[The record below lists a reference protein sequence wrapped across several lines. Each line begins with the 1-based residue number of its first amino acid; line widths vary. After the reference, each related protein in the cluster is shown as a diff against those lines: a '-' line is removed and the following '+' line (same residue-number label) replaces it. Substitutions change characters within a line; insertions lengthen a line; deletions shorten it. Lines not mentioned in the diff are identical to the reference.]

1 MKKIKNF
8 IRNNMWIFILLNLL
22 LGGFLTVVSE
32 HAVFLGFSTATSLI
46 LYSLSTRSTNVL
58 KKYNIENKTL
68 THFIITTIVF
78 ILSAILVILDQ
89 LVFKLDLF
97 SHIFGLIAITIYLI
111 IMTIFVLTSKSSK
124 FKLKFFFKSIKYLLS
139 SIVGYIFT
147 AAFLEEA
154 YYGNF
159 DYYTE
164 DIMGIVIVF
173 YLVFLT
179 SPLYEV
185 ILEKLNKGF
194 GKIKRFIIPTI
205 TINVLLL
212 ILLLSEIFY
221 DISETIINIIMF
233 GTPIIILI
241 LFILFTK
248 TKYNDVK
255 KIGFFKSLLIK
266 TLIII
271 LNIFIILYGIKI
283 VYVISF
289 NHSNGEW
296 IAETKD
302 AFKEKINIEPRDL
315 EENESYLITK
325 NIKIKNVFE
334 NVNVTNDYED
344 GSTSF
349 IDIDGKGGMLSYYN
363 YTWSDIEYN
372 SLFDSIYL
380 DDINS
385 YYDWLKFMYDN
396 YKNDKLSIFDN
407 YQTLYGTSMGLVYLM
422 SSVEEISEIKMGDY
436 VGFISKIRTNKNYY
450 SISLFDEKN
459 IDMEYH
465 ITLLGFEKEEVLDIL
480 STIKFEE
487 SNNISLDLY
496 KNANIKDYTSLS
508 IYDIEEDLNYNYKCL
523 DDIEENEICK
533 NATISINNKEYNIG
547 KLHILKNDNY
557 HILINNYKGYSTLQ
571 IIDKLG
577 NEILNIKFQE
587 LVKQNDVYIPYS
599 LRYDSESEKL
609 YYYELIND
617 EYIYKSLDLN
627 TFKIENIK

>member
-22 LGGFLTVVSE
+22 LGGLLTMLSE

-46 LYSLSTRSTNVL
+46 LYSLSTRTTNVL

-147 AAFLEEA
+147 AAFLEET

-164 DIMGIVIVF
+164 DIMGIVLVF

-221 DISETIINIIMF
+221 DISEMIINIIMF

-271 LNIFIILYGIKI
+271 LNVFIILYGIKI
-283 VYVISF
+283 VFVVSYNRNNEEYFTTEKVI
-289 NHSNGEW
+289 
-296 IAETKD
+296 ETK
-302 AFKEKINIEPRDL
+302 KIEPREL
-315 EENESYLITK
+315 IEGESYIQIKEIKMK
-325 NIKIKNVFE
+325 NAFQ
-334 NVNVTNDYED
+334 NVNITYDSQEY
-344 GSTSF
+344 STGFASLG
-349 IDIDGKGGMLSYYN
+349 GKGGLVTVNN
-363 YTWSDIEYN
+363 YTWE
-372 SLFDSIYL
+372 DSAYSSVFEKYIFR
-380 DDINS
+380 DVDS
-385 YYDWLKFMYDN
+385 YYELLELI
-396 YKNDKLSIFDN
+396 YKNGKKGKLSIFDN
-407 YQTLYGTSMGLVYLM
+407 MKTIYAS
-422 SSVEEISEIKMGDY
+422 Y
-436 VGFISKIRTNKNYY
+436 VGYLYNYKIDEIELGNYKGFLVETNSNRKTF
-450 SISLFDEKN
+450 SIELFDLNN
-459 IDMEYH
+459 IEIGYG
-465 ITLLGFEKEEVLDIL
+465 ITLFGYEKEEVLDII
-480 STIKFEE
+480 STIKIEGK
-487 SNNISLDLY
+487 NIISLDLY

-547 KLHILKNDNY
+547 KLHFLKNDNNY
-557 HILINNYKGYSTLQ
+557 ILINNYEGYSTLQ

>member
-22 LGGFLTVVSE
+22 LGGLLTMLSE

-164 DIMGIVIVF
+164 DIMGIVLVF

-283 VYVISF
+283 VFVVSY
-289 NHSNGEW
+289 NRNNGEYFTTEKV
-296 IAETKD
+296 IETK
-302 AFKEKINIEPRDL
+302 KIEPREL
-315 EENESYLITK
+315 IEGESYIQIKEIKMK
-325 NIKIKNVFE
+325 NAFQ
-334 NVNVTNDYED
+334 NVNITYDSQEY
-344 GSTSF
+344 STGFASLG
-349 IDIDGKGGMLSYYN
+349 GKGGLVTVNN
-363 YTWSDIEYN
+363 YTWEDSAYS
-372 SLFDSIYL
+372 SLFEKYIFRDV
-380 DDINS
+380 DS
-385 YYDWLKFMYDN
+385 YYELLELI
-396 YKNDKLSIFDN
+396 YKNGKKGKLSIFDN
-407 YQTLYGTSMGLVYLM
+407 MKTIYAS
-422 SSVEEISEIKMGDY
+422 Y
-436 VGFISKIRTNKNYY
+436 VGYLYNYKIDEIELGNYKGFLVETNSNRKTF
-450 SISLFDEKN
+450 SIELFDLNN
-459 IDMEYH
+459 IEIGYG
-465 ITLLGFEKEEVLDIL
+465 ITLFGYEKEEVLDII
-480 STIKFEE
+480 STIKIERK
-487 SNNISLDLY
+487 NIISLDLY

-547 KLHILKNDNY
+547 KLHLLKNDNY

-571 IIDKLG
+571 IVNNIGEEL
-577 NEILNIKFQE
+577 LNIKFQE

>member
-154 YYGNF
+154 YYGKF

-164 DIMGIVIVF
+164 DIMGIVLVF

-283 VYVISF
+283 VFVVSY
-289 NHSNGEW
+289 NRNNGEYFTTEKV
-296 IAETKD
+296 IETK
-302 AFKEKINIEPRDL
+302 KIEPREL
-315 EENESYLITK
+315 IEGESYIQIKEIKMK
-325 NIKIKNVFE
+325 NAFQ
-334 NVNVTNDYED
+334 NVNITYDSQEY
-344 GSTSF
+344 STGFASLG
-349 IDIDGKGGMLSYYN
+349 GKGGLVTVNN
-363 YTWSDIEYN
+363 YTWEDSAYS
-372 SLFDSIYL
+372 SLFEKYIFRDV
-380 DDINS
+380 DS
-385 YYDWLKFMYDN
+385 YYELLELI
-396 YKNDKLSIFDN
+396 YKNGKKGKLSIFDN
-407 YQTLYGTSMGLVYLM
+407 MKTIYAS
-422 SSVEEISEIKMGDY
+422 Y
-436 VGFISKIRTNKNYY
+436 VGYLYNYKIDEIELGNYKGFLVETNSNRKTF
-450 SISLFDEKN
+450 SIELFDLNN
-459 IDMEYH
+459 IEIGYG
-465 ITLLGFEKEEVLDIL
+465 ITLFGYEKEEVLDII
-480 STIKFEE
+480 STIKIERK
-487 SNNISLDLY
+487 NIISLDLY

-547 KLHILKNDNY
+547 KLHLLKNDNY

-571 IIDKLG
+571 IVNNIGEEL
-577 NEILNIKFQE
+577 LNIKFQE